1 MNRKLLIRKEK
12 RTYVREDDGKHD
24 YESNLALQ
32 TITNEG
38 VQVQPVENENI
49 ESLIKK
55 SFLKR
60 FIFKLEEDKRIDN
73 YLKLIQE
80 RYVTTNYEVNVGI
93 EDVLIRKYF
102 LEMESMTEIHY
113 RIVTYSIL
121 EDTKVICSEFLV
133 FEGNCDELVQKVCDK
148 IDEELEWHKTE
159 KIRCKSTPLIWIFSQ
174 EVAGYFFHECIGHIL
189 EEDLFRISKYKLG
202 DVFFKNK
209 LNIYE
214 NWIRESTYDDLGNE
228 IREKICLVRDG
239 RIENYLSGY
248 NAPESICSGNAFTE
262 EAYLPPKI
270 RMSNMFV
277 EGSDTTMN
285 LFENIA
291 EAIYI
296 KELSGGECD
305 PFTGEVGLCVK
316 KACYISN
323 GRIDY
328 VYEPFSLLFN
338 LRNLEKVEI
347 KTGCNKKTIQSLCF
361 KYGAV
366 KKIKYTTPDILI
378 DWRQNSECITD
389 RNF

>member
-12 RTYVREDDGKHD
+12 RTYIRADDSKHD

-38 VQVQPVENENI
+38 IQVQPVENENI
-49 ESLIKK
+49 ESLINR
-55 SFLKR
+55 SFLEK
-60 FIFKLEEDKRIDN
+60 FIFNLEEDRRIDN

-80 RYVTTNYEVNVGI
+80 RYAATDFVVNVGI

-102 LEMESMTEIHY
+102 FETESMTEICY
-113 RIVTYSIL
+113 AIVTYSIL
-121 EDTKVICSEFLV
+121 KDAKVVSSEFLV
-133 FEGNCDELVQKVCDK
+133 FEGNYDELVQKVCGK
-148 IDEELEWHKTE
+148 IDEEMEWYKTE
-159 KIRCKSTPLIWIFSQ
+159 KVRCKSTPLIWIFSQ

-189 EEDLFRISKYKLG
+189 EEDLFRISKYNLG
-202 DVFFKNK
+202 DMFFKNH

-214 NWIRESTYDDLGNE
+214 NWIRENEHDDFGNE
-228 IREKICLVRDG
+228 IREKICLVHDG
-239 RIENYLSGY
+239 KIENYLSGY
-248 NAPESICSGNAFTE
+248 NALGGICSGNAFTE
-262 EAYLPPKI
+262 EVYLPPKI

-277 EGSDTTMN
+277 EGSDTETD
-285 LFENIA
+285 LFESVA

-296 KELSGGECD
+296 IELSGGECD

-316 KACYISN
+316 KACHISN

-338 LRNLEKVEI
+338 LRNLKKVEI
-347 KTGCNKKTIQSLCF
+347 KMGYNKKTMQSLCF

-378 DWRQNSECITD
+378 DWRQNSEFITD

>member
-1 MNRKLLIRKEK
+1 MNRKFLIRKEK
-12 RTYVREDDGKHD
+12 RTYTRADDSKYD
-24 YESNLALQ
+24 YESSLTLQ

-38 VQVQPVENENI
+38 IHIQPIENERI
-49 ESLIKK
+49 KYLIKK
-55 SFLKR
+55 RFLKK
-60 FIFKLEEDKRIDN
+60 FTSIVEDKKIDN

-80 RYVTTNYEVNVGI
+80 RYATTDYVVNVGL

-102 LEMESMTEIHY
+102 FETESMEEIHY
-113 RIVTYSIL
+113 GIATYNIMKNTRVVS
-121 EDTKVICSEFLV
+121 SEFLV
-133 FEGNCDELVQKVCDK
+133 FEGDYDQLVQTVCDK
-148 IDEELEWHKTE
+148 VDKELEWNKIE
-159 KIRCKSTPLIWIFSQ
+159 KERCKKIPLVWIFSQ

-202 DVFFKNK
+202 DVFFKNQ

-214 NWIRESTYDDLGNE
+214 NWIRESDYDDLGNKMK
-228 IREKICLVRDG
+228 EKVCLVRDG
-239 RIENYLSGY
+239 KIENYLSGY
-248 NAPESICSGNAFTE
+248 NVSEGICSGNAFTE
-262 EAYLPPKI
+262 EPYLPPKI

-277 EGSDTTMN
+277 EGSEKVVD
-285 LFENIA
+285 LFKNVP
-291 EAIYI
+291 EAIFI

-316 KACYISN
+316 KACHIFN

-328 VYEPFSLLFN
+328 AYEPFSLLFN
-338 LRNLEKVEI
+338 LCNLEKVEI
-347 KTGCNKKTIQSLCF
+347 KVGYNKKTIQSLCF